1 MELANIE
8 KLVIKYK
15 NGTTSLEEES
25 ILRNYFTGESV
36 AAHLQEYVLMFT
48 YFTFIKKESFD
59 KNVQLKIEKPSNKNR
74 KFLSVAA
81 SIVLLLTSVFFIK
94 KENDRY
100 QAKKQFTQIT
110 KGLKLLSIQL
120 KKGETALANVY
131 SNQNN

>member
-36 AAHLQEYVLMFT
+36 AAHLQEYVPMFT

>member
-36 AAHLQEYVLMFT
+36 AAHLQEYVPMFT

-94 KENDRY
+94 KENIFNY
-100 QAKKQFTQIT
+100 TIIPNLYIFKQF
-110 KGLKLLSIQL
+110 
-120 KKGETALANVY
+120 
-131 SNQNN
+131 

>member
-25 ILRNYFTGESV
+25 ILRNYFTGEPV
-36 AAHLQEYVLMFT
+36 AAHLQEYVPMFT

>member
-1 MELANIE
+1 MELAKIE

-25 ILRNYFTGESV
+25 ILRNYFTGEFV
-36 AAHLQEYVLMFT
+36 AAHLQEYVPMFT